1 MQKITDIKSIK
12 VIQAP
17 LAGISDVVFRGMI
30 RKYGSKCLM
39 TTEMLSS
46 EMICNNPDINKQ
58 RILKF
63 EDFEYP
69 LSFQLVGHKIDKMTT
84 IETMNRAKLHESIIN
99 NSQMTFARSGG
110 NGGQNV
116 NKVNTKVHLVVPVTS
131 LGGLTDAEVIRLR
144 SKLAAIINKED
155 CLFLDV
161 DDERYQERNREIAL
175 SRLENRILQA
185 LVIPK
190 KRIKTKPTRTSKE
203 RKLKLKKIRS
213 EIKKNRG
220 KIW

>member
-1 MQKITDIKSIK
+1 MNITLLHVSI
-12 VIQAP
+12 
-17 LAGISDVVFRGMI
+17 L
-30 RKYGSKCLM
+30 
-39 TTEMLSS
+39 
-46 EMICNNPDINKQ
+46 
-58 RILKF
+58 
-63 EDFEYP
+63 
-69 LSFQLVGHKIDKMTT
+69 
-84 IETMNRAKLHESIIN
+84 N

-116 NKVNTKVHLVVPVTS
+116 NKVNTKVHLVLPVTTID
-131 LGGLTDAEVIRLR
+131 GITEEERTRLR
-144 SKLAAIINKED
+144 VKLSSIINKDD

-175 SRLENRILQA
+175 ARLENRIVQA

-190 KRIKTKPTRTSKE
+190 KRKPTKPTKASKE

-213 EIKKNRG
+213 EVKKNRQ

>member
-1 MQKITDIKSIK
+1 
-12 VIQAP
+12 
-17 LAGISDVVFRGMI
+17 
-30 RKYGSKCLM
+30 
-39 TTEMLSS
+39 
-46 EMICNNPDINKQ
+46 
-58 RILKF
+58 
-63 EDFEYP
+63 
-69 LSFQLVGHKIDKMTT
+69 
-84 IETMNRAKLHESIIN
+84 MNRPKLHQSIIN

-116 NKVNTKVHLVVPVTS
+116 NKVNTKVHLVIPVTS
-131 LGGLTDAEVIRLR
+131 LDVLSEVEVIRLHA
-144 SKLAAIINKED
+144 KLSAIINKDD

-175 SRLENRILQA
+175 SRLENKIVQA

-190 KRIKTKPTRTSKE
+190 KRIKTKPTRASKE